1 MVVYNKPN
9 IIIGVYNKHPPKNS
23 LITYK
28 ICLVASGFNYDIL
41 KYEHNQVIGG
51 QVYLTT
57 FP

>member
-41 KYEHNQVIGG
+41 KYEHNQVGG
-51 QVYLTT
+51 QV
-57 FP
+57 